1 LPNSVKIN
9 IKCVADTGVSR
20 RIISSEWI
28 PLMKIFFS
36 AGEPSGDQHAA
47 HLIAALRSRR
57 PDFVAEGFG
66 GPHMQEAGCQL
77 QFELTQ
83 LAVMGFLRVIP
94 LIARFRRLVKQAEAH
109 FDANRPDAVV
119 LVDFPG
125 FNWWIARAAKKR
137 GIPVYYYLP
146 PQLWGWAPWRIRRVR
161 KWVDHVICA
170 LPFEYDWYRSRGV
183 QATWVGHPFFDE
195 VAERQLNADTMKIL
209 QSDRLTSCTVAVLP
223 GSRDHEIEKNWPVML
238 QILKRVSRIAPKVRW
253 IVGNYRPQQLARCR
267 EMQVAANVSAPIE
280 YFVNSTSEVIE
291 SADCCLMVSGSISL
305 ELLARQTPGIVLYRA
320 PSIGRFVARLLMICR
335 FITLP
340 NLIADEEVMPE
351 FISSGDPEADISK
364 ISTLLTEWVTQP
376 EIISARKARLSQL
389 AGHATTIGA
398 TERTANLLLKL
409 IDDQSTVGES
419 DQRMIIPFRKDAA

>member
-1 LPNSVKIN
+1 
-9 IKCVADTGVSR
+9 
-20 RIISSEWI
+20 
-28 PLMKIFFS
+28 MKIFFS

-47 HLIAALRSRR
+47 HLIEELRTRQT
-57 PDFVAEGFG
+57 DFVAEGFG
-66 GPHMQEAGCQL
+66 GPHMQEAGCSL
-77 QFELTQ
+77 HFELTQ

-94 LIARFRRLVKQAEAH
+94 LIAKFRRLVKQAEAH
-109 FDANRPDAVV
+109 FDANPPDAVV

-146 PQLWGWAPWRIRRVR
+146 PQLWGWAPWRIKRVR

-170 LPFEYDWYRSRGV
+170 LPFEYDWYKSRGV

-195 VAERQLNADTMKIL
+195 VAKRQLNPNTMRQLKADRT
-209 QSDRLTSCTVAVLP
+209 TSCTVAVLP

-238 QILKRVSRIAPKVRW
+238 EILKRVSQIAPNVRW

-267 EMQVAANVSAPIE
+267 ELQMAVNVSAPIE

-320 PSIGRFVARLLMICR
+320 NTIARFIARFLMNCR

-340 NLIADEEVMPE
+340 NLIADQEVMPE
-351 FISSGDPEADISK
+351 FISHGNPEADIAT
-364 ISTLLTEWVTQP
+364 ITALLTEWVTLP
-376 EIISARKARLSQL
+376 DAIDARKELLKKL
-389 AGHATTIGA
+389 AGHATMAGA
-398 TERTANLLLKL
+398 TERTAELLLKL
-409 IDDQSTVGES
+409 IADKSMTRDTNP
-419 DQRMIIPFRKDAA
+419 RMIIPFRKGAA